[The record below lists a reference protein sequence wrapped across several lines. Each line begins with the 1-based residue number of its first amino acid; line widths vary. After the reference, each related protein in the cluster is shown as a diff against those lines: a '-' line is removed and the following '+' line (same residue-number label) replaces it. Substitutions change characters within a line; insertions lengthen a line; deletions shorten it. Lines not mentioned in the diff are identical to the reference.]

1 MSINSLNS
9 YNLFSDTGF
18 NPWRFLAGLKV
29 ATPADISPGQQ
40 NTPVQPAAAAA
51 PAVTP
56 PTTATPQAVSTAAVA
71 PAASGDTS
79 STATGVPIPQPNTT
93 AAAGG
98 TGTQPAAATPAS
110 QQLAYSDWQQSNRLE
125 MTIHTREGDT
135 VTLSIQ
141 RDRSVTDA
149 LYLQNATDQ
158 QTVGLSHSTQSSLS
172 IGYTVNGNLSQ
183 DELNAI
189 DNLVNQVGKLA
200 DKFFSGNVPATLN
213 KIKALGFDTQTLTD
227 FALQMNTSETK
238 TAVQAYT
245 STGQLGADGSGTTA
259 PAGDVANLAGFTQG
273 LKQLLSDKQLNTK
286 FDTGNVVKDVF
297 RQVGDHHGP
306 SHHRGHHHSHDFMS
320 ALSDIMDQLTQLAQN
335 DPGTAAAAPVQPE
348 QSAQPPVQPASGQAA

>member
-9 YNLFSDTGF
+9 FNLFGDTGF
-18 NPWRFLAGLKV
+18 SPWRFLAGLKV
-29 ATPADISPGQQ
+29 ATPADASSGQQ
-40 NTPVQPAAAAA
+40 NTPVQPAVAAT

-56 PTTATPQAVSTAAVA
+56 PTITVAAVDPATLGNTSGTATGASTAQTGTPA
-71 PAASGDTS
+71 PAAAD
-79 STATGVPIPQPNTT
+79 
-93 AAAGG
+93 AGG
-98 TGTQPAAATPAS
+98 VQPAATPPAS

-135 VTLSIQ
+135 VTLYIQ

-158 QTVGLSHSTQSSLS
+158 QSVALSHNTQSSLNIS
-172 IGYTVNGNLSQ
+172 YAVDGNLSQ
-183 DELNAI
+183 SELNAI
-189 DNLVNQVGKLA
+189 DQLAQQVGKLA

-213 KIKALGFDTQTLTD
+213 KIKALGFDSQTLTD
-227 FALQMNTSETK
+227 FALQMSVSETK

-245 STGQLGADGSGTTA
+245 STGQLGTDGTATTA
-259 PAGDVANLAGFTQG
+259 AAGDVASLAGFTQG

-286 FDTGNVVKDVF
+286 FDTGSVVKDVF
-297 RQVGDHHGP
+297 QHVGDHHGR
-306 SHHRGHHHSHDFMS
+306 SHHHGHHHHHDFMS

-335 DPGTAAAAPVQPE
+335 DPSTAAAAPTPTQPD
-348 QSAQPPVQPASGQAA
+348 QPPAPSVSSQAA